1 MEDVVFTRSDHV
13 GTVGCHDRHLIV
25 EIVKNPLI
33 HYRAFGDGCVW
44 KKVLN
49 LLLEPIVS
57 IGYVAS
63 CSVLAQII

>member
-1 MEDVVFTRSDHV
+1 VEDVVFTRSDHV

-25 EIVKNPLI
+25 EVVKNPLI
-33 HYRAFGDGCVW
+33 DYRAFGDGCVW

-49 LLLEPIVS
+49 PLLGLIVG

-63 CSVLAQII
+63 CSQC